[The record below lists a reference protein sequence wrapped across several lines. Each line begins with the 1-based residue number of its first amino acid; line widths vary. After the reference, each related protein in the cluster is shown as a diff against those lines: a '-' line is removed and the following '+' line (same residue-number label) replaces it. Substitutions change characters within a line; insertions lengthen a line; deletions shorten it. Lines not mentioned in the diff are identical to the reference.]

1 MNIIL
6 MRGVHFCTLAVGQP
20 SVVVGTRTATS
31 ISLSWSIPSDLAVTS
46 YEVMWQ
52 RDTSVGCPNKDEGSA
67 STSSTSYDIMGL
79 EEDSR
84 YSLTVLAPNDASSSA
99 VSNAVTVMT
108 DEAGTSYNLVYIAL
122 GLQLILYCSSL
133 DSAYFSQYY

>member
-6 MRGVHFCTLAVGQP
+6 MRGVYFCTLAVGQP

-31 ISLSWSIPSDLAVTS
+31 ISLSWRSPSGLAVTS

-52 RDTSVGCPNKDEGSA
+52 RDTSVGCPNRDEGSV
-67 STSSTSYDIMGL
+67 STSSTNYDIMGL
-79 EEDSR
+79 EKDSR
-84 YSLTVLAPNDASSSA
+84 YSLTVLAPNGASSSA
-99 VSNAVTVMT
+99 VCNSVTVMT

-122 GLQLILYCSSL
+122 GLQLSLLQSILLVLPLPS
-133 DSAYFSQYY
+133 